1 MLGWIDSVRPL
12 CVQSTTVNVPH
23 TPYIRAAYPPHACC
37 AVKVLV
43 LEWIDHVRPTFVQH
57 NAPCATNTRH
67 RIIVIMHLKVLVL
80 EWIDGVR
87 CTDTARI
94 LAMDVPVD
102 AFIRKGVDAQT
113 RQLLEFGL

>member
-1 MLGWIDSVRPL
+1 
-12 CVQSTTVNVPH
+12 
-23 TPYIRAAYPPHACC
+23 
-37 AVKVLV
+37 
-43 LEWIDHVRPTFVQH
+43 
-57 NAPCATNTRH
+57 
-67 RIIVIMHLKVLVL
+67 MHLKVLVL

-94 LAMDVPVD
+94 LAMDVPVN